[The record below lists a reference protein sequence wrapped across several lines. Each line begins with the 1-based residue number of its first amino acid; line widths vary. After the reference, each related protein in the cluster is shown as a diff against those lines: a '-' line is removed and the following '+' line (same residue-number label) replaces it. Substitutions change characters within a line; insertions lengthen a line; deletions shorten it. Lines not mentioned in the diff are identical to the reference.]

1 MIDCLPCLLKTK
13 HLLYKRKKPP
23 TQEKIKTLGKFQE
36 YTTGT
41 TFEPKIRKKSDDNDG
56 GKLDIMK
63 SQATELKHYRMN
75 SRNERW
81 MMLLKAIEAEYYSI
95 EN

>member
-1 MIDCLPCLLKTK
+1 MEFAQGKKLKNW
-13 HLLYKRKKPP
+13 Y
-23 TQEKIKTLGKFQE
+23 IQE

-41 TFEPKIRKKSDDNDG
+41 TFEKKTFEKISDDDDG
-56 GKLDIMK
+56 GFQQQSTQRLENIYDD
-63 SQATELKHYRMN
+63 MN

-81 MMLLKAIEAEYYSI
+81 MMRLKAIEAEYYSI